1 MKKLLLFL
9 IISFCQHS
17 LFAQRS
23 ADNWYFGVNATL
35 HFPGVGVLTGS
46 ALNTTEGCSSISNS
60 VGTLQFYTDG
70 ISVWNRNNVLMPN
83 GAGLTGGISSTQSAL
98 IVPLPGNPNVYYIF
112 TVAEDGGANGFRY
125 SIVDMTL
132 NGGNGDVTTS
142 KNILILNN
150 VTEKLTAVQKPG
162 SSDYWVMVHEWG
174 TDAFYCY
181 TLDATGLLTTPV
193 ISNIGIVHS
202 NAQIQNTYGQIKF
215 NTCGTQ
221 LAAAMGY
228 LNTIEIFDF
237 DATSGI
243 LTSPITLPMSDHVY
257 GVEFSPNGD
266 LLYASCYDPS
276 ATLIQ
281 FDLTSHNSTTV
292 LSTLTPLSTTAD
304 IYGIQMASNGRI
316 YVCRSWSPYL
326 GEIDYP
332 DVAGLGCNYN
342 DNAVNL
348 DPNSIGITSGLGLPG
363 FVQSEFRPVEQ
374 LCTFTSV
381 SNPDFQFTSIFP
393 NPSTNEFTIRNIP
406 EATIFVYDQLGKLV
420 EEKVNSNVSGEIT
433 FGENFSQGVYFIRLG
448 NDKRTNTFKLVK
460 L

>member
-9 IISFCQHS
+9 IIILSQLS

-35 HFPGVGVLTGS
+35 RFPGASVVSGS
-46 ALNTTEGCSSISNS
+46 VLNTTEGCSSISNS
-60 VGTLQFYTDG
+60 SGALQFYTNG
-70 ISVWNRNNVLMPN
+70 VSVWNRNNALMPN
-83 GAGLTGGISSTQSAL
+83 GTGLLGGISSTQSAL

-132 NGGNGDVTTS
+132 NANNGDVTTS

-174 TDAFYCY
+174 TDAYYCY
-181 TLDATGLLTTPV
+181 TLDATGLVTTPV

-237 DATSGI
+237 DATSGV

-257 GVEFSPNGD
+257 GIEFSPNGN

-281 FDLTSHNSTTV
+281 FDLTSHNSATV
-292 LSTLTPLSTTAD
+292 FSTLTPLSTTTD
-304 IYGIQMASNGRI
+304 IYGIQMANNGKI
-316 YVCRSWSPYL
+316 YVCRSWNSYL
-326 GEIDYP
+326 GEIDNP
-332 DVAGLGCNYN
+332 DVAGTGCNYI
-342 DNAVNL
+342 DNGVNL

-363 FVQSEFRPVEQ
+363 FVQSEFLPVEQ
-374 LCTFTSV
+374 LCTFTSMI
-381 SNPDFQFTSIFP
+381 NPDFQFTAIFP
-393 NPSTNEFTIRNIP
+393 NPSTDEFTIRNLP
-406 EATIFVYDQLGKLV
+406 EATIFVYDQLGELI
-420 EEKVNSNVSGEIT
+420 EEKMNSNTSDEIN
-433 FGENFSQGVYFIRLG
+433 FGKDFLNGVYFIRIKSKNG
-448 NDKRTNTFKLVK
+448 THTAKLIK
-460 L
+460 I